1 MTVQSSGDGRLVSD
15 MPVNRSVLF
24 SHTGLLWFAQFC
36 HAFLGIGV
44 LTQQTLNFW
53 VLLEIGLNSPL
64 IFPRL
69 LKRRKLNVKANT
81 PT

>member
-15 MPVNRSVLF
+15 MPVNRSVF

-69 LKRRKLNVKANT
+69 LKGRKLNVKANT